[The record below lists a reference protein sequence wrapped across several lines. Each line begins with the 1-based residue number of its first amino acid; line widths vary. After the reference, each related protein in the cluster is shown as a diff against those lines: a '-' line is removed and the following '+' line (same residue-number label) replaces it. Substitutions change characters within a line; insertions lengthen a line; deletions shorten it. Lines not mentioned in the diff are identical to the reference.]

1 MQGLYIFILVP
12 TARCLHRCR
21 GMHCWWWPLP
31 SSCLLCLSCSFL
43 SWTRP
48 ADVSWSFWYIV
59 NDVVQRQ
66 LCFFFPKT
74 CATWAFIS
82 IERCG
87 YRLLDDL
94 QWQWPT
100 SVAIDDGHHCGESA
114 ESLFLAVASVALQQF
129 LRHSLWNWSPDTL
142 KFKMHHDLDDPVKRK
157 YVGLDATL
165 NKHF

>member
-1 MQGLYIFILVP
+1 MLASLSRN
-12 TARCLHRCR
+12 A
-21 GMHCWWWPLP
+21 
-31 SSCLLCLSCSFL
+31 LLMVAIALFLSAVSFL
-43 SWTRP
+43 FIFVLDKACWC
-48 ADVSWSFWYIV
+48 
-59 NDVVQRQ
+59 Q
-66 LCFFFPKT
+66 LKFLIHSDMMLYRDNCVFFPKT